1 MTKVQRIYKFL
12 RTETKASRADA
23 REFAVK
29 LARMSV
35 TDLDAIRK

>member
-12 RTETKASRADA
+12 RTETNANRADA

-35 TDLDAIRK
+35 AQLDAIRQ